1 MGNFWDNSEI
11 KRDEVEKNIAEV
23 NDITKS
29 VLFMNK
35 YKMFLFFKLED
46 TPIQKISKKIIKVE
60 VHKYDDK
67 SCMIEN
73 KKKSLFITIDNFYN
87 YFNLLMNVRKV
98 FLNER
103 MKDNMD
109 KLRRSEIDRYGEDES
124 GICPICCENSVDM
137 SLPCSHFFC
146 EKCLKAWVRKNETCP
161 LCRYKLT
168 LNKKNPTG
176 VIGGQSWNIVEEV
189 DAEEVDK
196 ENEESL
202 KILTKKLFS

>member
-35 YKMFLFFKLED
+35 NKMFLFFKLED

-109 KLRRSEIDRYGEDES
+109 KLRRSFTMGNFGKIPND
-124 GICPICCENSVDM
+124 
-137 SLPCSHFFC
+137 LKCSF
-146 EKCLKAWVRKNETCP
+146 K
-161 LCRYKLT
+161 
-168 LNKKNPTG
+168 NKKYQGYSSMVMPPND
-176 VIGGQSWNIVEEV
+176 IDNIVIKNN
-189 DAEEVDK
+189 AY
-196 ENEESL
+196 
-202 KILTKKLFS
+202 I

>member
-67 SCMIEN
+67 SCMI
-73 KKKSLFITIDNFYN
+73 KKIFIYYN
-87 YFNLLMNVRKV
+87 
-98 FLNER
+98 
-103 MKDNMD
+103 
-109 KLRRSEIDRYGEDES
+109 
-124 GICPICCENSVDM
+124 
-137 SLPCSHFFC
+137 
-146 EKCLKAWVRKNETCP
+146 
-161 LCRYKLT
+161 
-168 LNKKNPTG
+168 
-176 VIGGQSWNIVEEV
+176 
-189 DAEEVDK
+189 
-196 ENEESL
+196 
-202 KILTKKLFS
+202 